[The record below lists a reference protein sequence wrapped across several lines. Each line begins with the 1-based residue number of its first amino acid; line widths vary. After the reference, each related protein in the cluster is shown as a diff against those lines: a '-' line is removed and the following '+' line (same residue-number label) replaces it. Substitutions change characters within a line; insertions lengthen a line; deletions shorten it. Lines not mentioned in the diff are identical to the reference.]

1 MSKSIIYIH
10 TFGTPK
16 LIKCDELFR
25 YTRIFNQKYFLLC
38 ILNAWDIYQIHK
50 LHHTNFSVLL
60 LKSPTLFL
68 LCCER
73 IYLNFLSKNRD
84 IGLNAKYD
92 TTNNIGESKNH
103 ITMAPAIYAK
113 KVVTM
118 FLIEDFSMMSINVSI
133 DMVYDDGSM

>member
-1 MSKSIIYIH
+1 M
-10 TFGTPK
+10 
-16 LIKCDELFR
+16 
-25 YTRIFNQKYFLLC
+25 
-38 ILNAWDIYQIHK
+38 
-50 LHHTNFSVLL
+50 L

-103 ITMAPAIYAK
+103 ITMAPNIYAK

>member
-1 MSKSIIYIH
+1 M
-10 TFGTPK
+10 
-16 LIKCDELFR
+16 
-25 YTRIFNQKYFLLC
+25 
-38 ILNAWDIYQIHK
+38 
-50 LHHTNFSVLL
+50 L
-60 LKSPTLFL
+60 LKSPTLSL

-84 IGLNAKYD
+84 IGLNTKYD

-103 ITMAPAIYAK
+103 ITTAPTIYAK

-118 FLIEDFSMMSINVSI
+118 FLIEDFSRMSINVSI